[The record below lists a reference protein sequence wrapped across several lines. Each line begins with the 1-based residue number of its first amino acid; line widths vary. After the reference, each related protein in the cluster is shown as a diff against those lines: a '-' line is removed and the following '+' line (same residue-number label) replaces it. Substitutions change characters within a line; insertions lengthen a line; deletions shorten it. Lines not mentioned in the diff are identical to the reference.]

1 MAIQMRCFMMLRPM
15 LVLLSI
21 VAANTT
27 VENAA
32 FAQGTLNVALQQ
44 QFSFVGCSTAANVCG
59 TPLIGGLLSF
69 FQVGT
74 TATRQDSFSDP
85 GLQNVNPWPLTLD
98 ANGRVPMFYLTS
110 GSVHVRL
117 TDATGVV
124 QFDYPNMLVI
134 GPSGSGSGT
143 TYTPPPGS
151 QAATG
156 DVKFR
161 LTKEV
166 PAGWLVLNGT
176 TFGGP
181 GSGAVSTSP
190 NNQALFV
197 YLYTNCPD
205 SVCTVP
211 GRTGNATTDFAN
223 KPMTLP
229 DMRARSPVGFDDMN
243 STPVGFIVSANFA
256 PAFNPGPPGAT
267 GTTLFGHG
275 GESLHD
281 LTQTELPDYALSLT
295 TTIADGRTWGVNGLA
310 ANTTVSAGTGLVGWQ
325 TGTAAS
331 VSVTGGSITAT
342 TTGRS
347 GGNTFGLNGHNLMP
361 PFMLGTWLI
370 KQ

>member
-1 MAIQMRCFMMLRPM
+1 MQRIAIVLAML
-15 LVLLSI
+15 LAGS
-21 VAANTT
+21 AAYG
-27 VENAA
+27 
-32 FAQGTLNVALQQ
+32 QGTLNIALTQN
-44 QFSFVGCSTAANVCG
+44 FSFVGCSTAANVCG

-98 ANGRVPMFYLTS
+98 ANGRVPMFYLAS

-117 TDATGVV
+117 TDASGVV
-124 QFDYPNMLVI
+124 QFDYPNMLVV
-134 GPSGSGSGT
+134 GPSGGGGSGGF
-143 TYTPPPGS
+143 TPAPGTL
-151 QAATG
+151 AATG
-156 DVKFR
+156 DIKFR

-176 TFGGP
+176 TMGNAT
-181 GSGAVSTSP
+181 SGANSASA

-211 GRTGNATTDFAN
+211 GRTANATTDFAGG
-223 KPMTLP
+223 KQMTLP
-229 DMRARSPVGFDDMN
+229 DMRARSPVGFDDMG
-243 STPVGFIVSANFA
+243 SAALGFIVSANFA

-275 GESLHD
+275 GETIHNLI
-281 LTQTELPDYALSLT
+281 TGELPSYNLGV
-295 TTIADGRTWGVNGLA
+295 TITDPGHSH
-310 ANTTVSAGTGLVGWQ
+310 TVPSNPNAGTGFASAGTSGAGNVF
-325 TGTAAS
+325 
-331 VSVTGGSITAT
+331 SIPT
-342 TTGRS
+342 TTNTTGLNS
-347 GGNTFGLNGHNLMP
+347 SNVLVNSLGGNLGHNLMP

>member
-1 MAIQMRCFMMLRPM
+1 MLRPM

-21 VAANTT
+21 LAANIAA
-27 VENAA
+27 ENAA

-44 QFSFVGCSTAANVCG
+44 QFAFTGCSTAANVCG

-98 ANGRVPMFYLTS
+98 ANGRIPMFYLAS

-117 TDATGVV
+117 TDASGVV
-124 QFDYPNMLVI
+124 QFDYPNMLVV
-134 GPSGSGSGT
+134 GPSGGGGGGT
-143 TYTPPPGS
+143 GFTPAPGTL
-151 QAATG
+151 AATG

-166 PAGWLVLNGT
+166 PAGWLVLNGLT
-176 TFGGP
+176 MGDAL
-181 GSGAVSTSP
+181 SGAPSP
-190 NNQALFV
+190 NANAANQQLFI
-197 YLYTNCPD
+197 YLYVNCPD

-211 GRTGNATTDFAN
+211 LRTGNSSGTALADFN
-223 KPMTLP
+223 NHLKLTLP

-243 STPVGFIVSANFA
+243 NTPLGFIVSVNFA
-256 PAFNPGPPGAT
+256 PAFNPGPPGVT

-275 GESLHD
+275 GETIHD
-281 LTQTELPDYALSLT
+281 LTTGELPSYNLGV
-295 TTIADGRTWGVNGLA
+295 TITDPGHSHTVPSNP
-310 ANTTVSAGTGLVGWQ
+310 NTGTGFASAGT
-325 TGTAAS
+325 S
-331 VSVTGGSITAT
+331 GSGNVFSIPT
-342 TTGRS
+342 TTNTTGLNS
-347 GGNTFGLNGHNLMP
+347 SNVLVNSLGGNLGHNLMP

>member
-1 MAIQMRCFMMLRPM
+1 MMRPM
-15 LVLLSI
+15 HVLLSI
-21 VAANTT
+21 LAANIGAG
-27 VENAA
+27 NAA
-32 FAQGTLNVALQQ
+32 FAQGTLNVALTQ
-44 QFSFVGCSTAANVCG
+44 QFAFTGCSTAANVCG

-98 ANGRVPMFYLTS
+98 ANGRVPMFYLAS

-124 QFDYPNMLVI
+124 QFDYPNMLVV
-134 GPSGSGSGT
+134 GPSGGGGGGGGFTPAPGT
-143 TYTPPPGS
+143 L
-151 QAATG
+151 AATG

-176 TFGGP
+176 TMGNAT
-181 GSGAVSTSP
+181 SGANSASA

-211 GRTGNATTDFAN
+211 GRTTNATTDFASG
-223 KPMTLP
+223 KQMTLP

-243 STPVGFIVSANFA
+243 STPLGFIVSVNFA
-256 PAFNPGPPGAT
+256 AAFNPGPPGAT

-275 GESLHD
+275 GETIHD
-281 LTQTELPDYALSLT
+281 LTTGELPSYNLGV
-295 TTIADGRTWGVNGLA
+295 TITDPGHSHTVPSNP
-310 ANTTVSAGTGLVGWQ
+310 NTGTGFASAGT
-325 TGTAAS
+325 S
-331 VSVTGGSITAT
+331 GSGNVFSIPT
-342 TTGRS
+342 TTNTTGLNS
-347 GGNTFGLNGHNLMP
+347 SNVLVNSLGGNLGHNLMP